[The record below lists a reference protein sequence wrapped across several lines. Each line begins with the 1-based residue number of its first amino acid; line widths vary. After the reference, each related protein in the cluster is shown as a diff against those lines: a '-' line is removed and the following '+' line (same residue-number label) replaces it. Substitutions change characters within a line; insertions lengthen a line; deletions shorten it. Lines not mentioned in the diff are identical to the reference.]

1 MRTTRTL
8 LFTVTAFTVAHSIT
22 LSLAT
27 LGLVHVPGPPV
38 EACMALSILFVA
50 CEIIRLRSG
59 EPSLTATRPWAVAFA
74 FGLLH
79 GFGFAS
85 ALIEIGL
92 PQHDV
97 PLALFAFNVG
107 VEVGQLAFI
116 AALLGLIRLA
126 RQPAVPA
133 ISEVWLRTA
142 TSYAIGS
149 LAAFW
154 LLERLSGF

>member
-1 MRTTRTL
+1 MHRSE
-8 LFTVTAFTVAHSIT
+8 HSVGRKRDRQD
-22 LSLAT
+22 AV
-27 LGLVHVPGPPV
+27 G
-38 EACMALSILFVA
+38 
-50 CEIIRLRSG
+50 RSR
-59 EPSLTATRPWAVAFA
+59 LTATRPWAVAFA

-85 ALIEIGL
+85 ALIDIGL

-107 VEVGQLAFI
+107 VEVGQLVFI

-126 RQPAVPA
+126 RQVVPVFA
-133 ISEVWLRTA
+133 EVRVRTA

-149 LAAFW
+149 IAAFW
-154 LLERLSGF
+154 LLERLSGFWT